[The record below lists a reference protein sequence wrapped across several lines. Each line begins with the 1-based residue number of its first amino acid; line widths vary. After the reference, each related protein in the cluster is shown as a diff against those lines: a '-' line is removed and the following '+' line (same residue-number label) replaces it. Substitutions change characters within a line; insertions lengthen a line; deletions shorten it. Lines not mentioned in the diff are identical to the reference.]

1 MSKANDTAALIEKI
15 GKCSES
21 LIIISEQVN
30 LITKTIAEILAEL
43 KTDSD
48 KLAEVPAKEKTLSLT
63 EVRKILAKK
72 SRAGFTAEIKK
83 LLIKHGAE
91 KLSAIAP
98 EEYATLVA
106 EVEVLGNE

>member
-1 MSKANDTAALIEKI
+1 MAKANDTVAVIEKI

-21 LIIISEQVN
+21 LIIISEQVS
-30 LITKTIAEILAEL
+30 LITKNLAEILAEL
-43 KTDSD
+43 KTEPD
-48 KLAEVPAKEKTLSLT
+48 KPAEVPVKEKTLSLT
-63 EVRKILAKK
+63 EVRKILAEK
-72 SRAGFTAEIKK
+72 SRAGFTSEVKK

-98 EEYATLVA
+98 EEYAALVA